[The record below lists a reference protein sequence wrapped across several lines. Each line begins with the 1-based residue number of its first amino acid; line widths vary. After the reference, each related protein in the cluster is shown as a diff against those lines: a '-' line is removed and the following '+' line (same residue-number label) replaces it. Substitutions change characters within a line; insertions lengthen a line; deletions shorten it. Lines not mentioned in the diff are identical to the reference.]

1 MIGLLFL
8 PDSPRWL
15 LMKGRTEEGHD
26 VIARLL
32 GEELDHP
39 DVLAELNGI
48 QESLYIQSRGGGFK
62 YSELFTNGPSQ
73 NFRRTFLGCLSQ
85 FCQQFTGINLVV
97 SFRWKYASAHTPA
110 NQSHQTYYATYIF
123 ENSLGFDPN
132 LSRVISACNGTEYF
146 LASLLSIPAI
156 DRFGRRAL
164 MFFGAIGMSIS
175 MAVLAGTISTGTP
188 DPETGAPVLEDRF
201 GITAV
206 VMLFAFNS
214 FFGIGWL
221 GMTWLLP
228 AELTNLRTRIHA
240 NAVSTIFNWLSNV
253 FTHFRPLLSTRH

>member
-1 MIGLLFL
+1 MAGLLFL

-62 YSELFTNGPSQ
+62 YRELFTNGPSQ

-97 SFRWKYASAHTPA
+97 STWPKSSSVDT
-110 NQSHQTYYATYIF
+110 QLI
-123 ENSLGFDPN
+123 
-132 LSRVISACNGTEYF
+132 ISPD
-146 LASLLSIPAI
+146 LL
-156 DRFGRRAL
+156 RHL
-164 MFFGAIGMSIS
+164 
-175 MAVLAGTISTGTP
+175 
-188 DPETGAPVLEDRF
+188 
-201 GITAV
+201 
-206 VMLFAFNS
+206 
-214 FFGIGWL
+214 
-221 GMTWLLP
+221 
-228 AELTNLRTRIHA
+228 
-240 NAVSTIFNWLSNV
+240 
-253 FTHFRPLLSTRH
+253 HF

>member
-39 DVLAELNGI
+39 DVLAELSGI

-62 YSELFTNGPSQ
+62 YRELFTNGPSQ

-97 SFRWKYASAHTPA
+97 SCRSKSASVDIQLIIRTRLTTPPTFLRILLA
-110 NQSHQTYYATYIF
+110 SILT
-123 ENSLGFDPN
+123 
-132 LSRVISACNGTEYF
+132 F
-146 LASLLSIPAI
+146 LASSRLATVPSTSWHLYFLSQRLTVSVAALSCSSVPSVCRYRWQYLPALSPLA
-156 DRFGRRAL
+156 RQTRRLERLCWRTAL
-164 MFFGAIGMSIS
+164 VSPPSSCCSPSTASS
-175 MAVLAGTISTGTP
+175 ELAGWVKLPYS
-188 DPETGAPVLEDRF
+188 
-201 GITAV
+201 
-206 VMLFAFNS
+206 
-214 FFGIGWL
+214 L
-221 GMTWLLP
+221 GLL
-228 AELTNLRTRIHA
+228 
-240 NAVSTIFNWLSNV
+240 VSS
-253 FTHFRPLLSTRH
+253 S

>member
-1 MIGLLFL
+1 LFIQAYWIDYGFYFATGSIQWRFPVAFQSFFTIIVMIGLLFL

-62 YSELFTNGPSQ
+62 YRELFTNGPSQ

-97 SFRWKYASAHTPA
+97 S
-110 NQSHQTYYATYIF
+110 
-123 ENSLGFDPN
+123 
-132 LSRVISACNGTEYF
+132 C
-146 LASLLSIPAI
+146 
-156 DRFGRRAL
+156 
-164 MFFGAIGMSIS
+164 
-175 MAVLAGTISTGTP
+175 
-188 DPETGAPVLEDRF
+188 
-201 GITAV
+201 
-206 VMLFAFNS
+206 
-214 FFGIGWL
+214 
-221 GMTWLLP
+221 
-228 AELTNLRTRIHA
+228 
-240 NAVSTIFNWLSNV
+240 
-253 FTHFRPLLSTRH
+253 